1 MNIYLD
7 NVKKEDKEIL
17 NRLLMYSLFEESL
30 TDLNEMNQFALFEY
44 PEFDN
49 YFNHDNHKAFFIKEY
64 ETNKLLGFLMLDY
77 FNDIHCIKEF
87 MIIPKYRRLGIGKK
101 VINLCF
107 QEYKGNYIV
116 TPSLGSKTAYLFWEN
131 IISLY
136 TNNNYKYEDGSFK
149 FKI

>member
-7 NVKKEDKEIL
+7 KVKKEDKEIL

-30 TDLNEMNQFALFEY
+30 TDLNEMNEFALFEY

-49 YFNHDNHKAFFIKEY
+49 YFTCDNHEAFFVKESK
-64 ETNKLLGFLMLDY
+64 TNKLLGFLMLDY
-77 FNDIHCIKEF
+77 FNDIYCIKEF

-101 VINLCF
+101 AINLCF
-107 QEYKGNYIV
+107 QKYKGNYIV
-116 TPSLGSKTAYLFWEN
+116 TPSFGSETAYLFWKN

-149 FKI
+149 FKL

>member
-7 NVKKEDKEIL
+7 KVKKEDKEIL

-30 TDLNEMNQFALFEY
+30 TDLNEMNENALFEY

-49 YFNHDNHKAFFIKEY
+49 YFTCDNYQAFFIREE
-64 ETNKLLGFLMLDY
+64 ETNKLLGFLMINS
-77 FNDIHCIKEF
+77 FNSNHNIKEF

-101 VINLCF
+101 AINLCF
-107 QEYKGNYIV
+107 QKYKGNYIV
-116 TPSLGSKTAYLFWEN
+116 TPSFGSENAYLFWKS
-131 IISLY
+131 IISSY
-136 TNNNYKYEDGSFK
+136 TNNNFEYKNGSFK